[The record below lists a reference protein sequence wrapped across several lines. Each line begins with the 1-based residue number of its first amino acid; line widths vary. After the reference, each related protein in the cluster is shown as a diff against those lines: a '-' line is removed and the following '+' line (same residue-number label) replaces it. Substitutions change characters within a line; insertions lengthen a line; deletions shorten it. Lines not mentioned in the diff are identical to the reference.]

1 MSIRAVIFDF
11 GGVLVR
17 TEDPSGR
24 RVWEQRLGLAP
35 NGLANA
41 VFNSDIAHAATRGLV
56 PAAQIWEH
64 VAQTFNL
71 DEPTLEAL
79 QTAFWSGDRVDRALI
94 DYIQQMRP
102 AYKTAILS
110 NAWSN
115 GRRVIGIDYGLA
127 DTFDE
132 MIISA
137 EEGLAKPDVRI
148 YQVAA
153 ARLGVAPHEA
163 IFVDDFSENVAGAQA
178 AGMHGVHFRSRAQ
191 AIAEIEA
198 LLQVER

>member
-1 MSIRAVIFDF
+1 MPIRAVIFDF

-17 TEDPSGR
+17 TEDQAGR
-24 RVWEQRLGLAP
+24 RAWEQRLGLPP
-35 NGLANA
+35 NGLAHA
-41 VFNSDIAHAATRGLV
+41 VFDSEVARAATRGLV

-64 VAQTFNL
+64 VAQSFHL
-71 DEPTLEAL
+71 DAATLEQL
-79 QTAFWSGDRVDRALI
+79 RTAFWSGDRVDTELV
-94 DYIQQMRP
+94 DYIRQLRP

-127 DTFDE
+127 ETFDE
-132 MIISA
+132 LVISA
-137 EEGLAKPDVRI
+137 EEGLAKPDVRT
-148 YQVAA
+148 YQIAA
-153 ARLGVAPHEA
+153 ARLGVAPQEA
-163 IFVDDFSENVAGAQA
+163 VFVDDFSANIAGAQA

-198 LLQVER
+198 LLQAA

>member
-1 MSIRAVIFDF
+1 MPIRAVIFDF

-17 TEDPSGR
+17 TEDQTGR
-24 RVWEQRLGLAP
+24 RAWEERLGLPP
-35 NGLANA
+35 NGLADA
-41 VFNSDIAHAATRGLV
+41 VFNSEVARAATRGLV
-56 PAAQIWEH
+56 PVAQIWEH
-64 VAQTFNL
+64 VAQTFHL
-71 DEPTLEAL
+71 DDAAL
-79 QTAFWSGDRVDRALI
+79 AQLSTAFWSGDRVDTELVDDIRQL
-94 DYIQQMRP
+94 RP

-127 DTFDE
+127 ETFDE
-132 MIISA
+132 IVISA

-153 ARLGVAPHEA
+153 ARLGVEPGEA
-163 IFVDDFSENVAGAQA
+163 VFVDDFRENIAGAQA
-178 AGMHGVHFRSRAQ
+178 AGMHGVHFRTRAQ

-198 LLQVER
+198 LLRR